1 MKMNENTNRFGRQY
15 INESVAAGYW
25 RDGRGALIPESMIK
39 EVDQQREQVVADIIE
54 HARLLNKELS
64 LFKAKAFGDIAAF
77 IELSAEQYKVMLG
90 GKKGNV
96 TLFSFDGQYKV
107 QRTMHDNIA
116 PDERILAAKQLT
128 IDCVNDWS
136 ENARPE
142 LKAIVNRAFATSKD
156 GGLKLGRLLEL
167 RRLDIKDER
176 WQRAMDALSESLQVV
191 GSRSYIR
198 VYERVG
204 DSNEYRPIPLDIAGV

>member
-1 MKMNENTNRFGRQY
+1 MSEQFTDKAVMD
-15 INESVAAGYW
+15 GYW
-25 RDGRGALIPESMIK
+25 IDAKGALIHESMIK
-39 EVDQQREQVVADIIE
+39 EIDKQREQVVADIVE
-54 HARLLNKELS
+54 LARLLNAELS
-64 LFKAKAFGDIAAF
+64 LFKTKAFGDIAAF
-77 IELSAEQYKVMLG
+77 IELSAEQYNVNLG

-128 IDCVNDWS
+128 MDCVNDWS

-142 LKAIVNRAFATSKD
+142 LKAIVNRAFATGKNGD
-156 GGLKLGRLLEL
+156 LKLGRLLEL

-176 WQRAMDALSESLQVV
+176 WQRAMNALSDSLQIV
-191 GSRSYIR
+191 GSKSYIR
-198 VYERVG
+198 VFERVG
-204 DSNEYRPIPLDIAGV
+204 DSDEYRPIPLDIAGV

>member
-1 MKMNENTNRFGRQY
+1 MNENKSCKQYTN
-15 INESVAAGYW
+15 EDVMAGYW
-25 RDGRGALIPESMIK
+25 KDAKGALVPVSMIK
-39 EVDQQREQVVADIIE
+39 DIDIEREQVVEEIIK
-54 HARLLNKELS
+54 HAKLLNKELS

-77 IELSAEQYKVMLG
+77 IELSAEQYNVNLG

-96 TLFSFDGQYKV
+96 TLFSFDGKYKV

-128 IDCVNDWS
+128 MDCVNDWS

-156 GGLKLGRLLEL
+156 GDLKLGRLLEL

-176 WQRAMDALSESLQVV
+176 WQKAMDALSESLQVV

-198 VYERVG
+198 VYERIG
-204 DSNEYRPIPLDIAGV
+204 DSNEYRPIALDIAGV

>member
-1 MKMNENTNRFGRQY
+1 MNKSKQYTNEEV
-15 INESVAAGYW
+15 IDGYW
-25 RDGRGALIPESMIK
+25 IDAKGSLVPVSMIK
-39 EVDQQREQVVADIIE
+39 DIDVEREQVVEEIIN
-54 HARLLNKELS
+54 HAKLLNKELS
-64 LFKAKAFGDIAAF
+64 LFKAKVFGDIAAF
-77 IELSAEQYKVMLG
+77 IELSAERYNVNLG

-96 TLFSFDGQYKV
+96 TLFSFDGNYKV
-107 QRTMHDNIA
+107 QRTMHDSIA

-156 GGLKLGRLLEL
+156 GDLKLGRLLEL

-176 WQRAMDALSESLQVV
+176 WQKAMDALTDSLQVI

-198 VYERVG
+198 VYERIG
-204 DSNEYRPIPLDIAGV
+204 DSNEYRPITLDIAGV

>member
-1 MKMNENTNRFGRQY
+1 MNENKNKTSKQYTNEEV
-15 INESVAAGYW
+15 IDGYW
-25 RDGRGALIPESMIK
+25 KDGKGALVPVSMIK
-39 EVDQQREQVVADIIE
+39 DIDIEREQVVEEIIK
-54 HARLLNKELS
+54 HAKLLNKELS

-77 IELSAEQYKVMLG
+77 IELSAEQYNVILG

-96 TLFSFDGQYKV
+96 TLFSFDGRYKV

-128 IDCVNDWS
+128 MNCVNDWS

-156 GGLKLGRLLEL
+156 GDLKLGRLLEL

-176 WQRAMDALSESLQVV
+176 WQKAMDALSESLQVI

-198 VYERVG
+198 VYERIG
-204 DSNEYRPIPLDIAGV
+204 DSNEYRPIALDIAGV

>member
-1 MKMNENTNRFGRQY
+1 MSKQFTDKAVMD
-15 INESVAAGYW
+15 GYW
-25 RDGRGALIPESMIK
+25 IDAKGALIHESMIK
-39 EVDQQREQVVADIIE
+39 EIDKQREQVVADIVE
-54 HARLLNKELS
+54 LARLLNAELS
-64 LFKAKAFGDIAAF
+64 LFKTKAFGDIAAF
-77 IELSAEQYKVMLG
+77 IELSAEQYNVNLG

-128 IDCVNDWS
+128 MDCVNDWS

-142 LKAIVNRAFATSKD
+142 LKAIVNRAFATGKNGD
-156 GGLKLGRLLEL
+156 LKLGRLLEL

-176 WQRAMDALSESLQVV
+176 WQRAMNALSDSLQIV
-191 GSRSYIR
+191 GSKSYIR
-198 VYERVG
+198 VFERVG
-204 DSNEYRPIPLDIAGV
+204 DSDEYRPIPLDIAGV

>member
-1 MKMNENTNRFGRQY
+1 MNKNKNKTSKQYTNEEV
-15 INESVAAGYW
+15 IDGYW
-25 RDGRGALIPESMIK
+25 RDAKGALVPVSMIK
-39 EVDQQREQVVADIIE
+39 DIDIEREQIVEEIIK
-54 HARLLNKELS
+54 HAKSLNKALS
-64 LFKAKAFGDIAAF
+64 LFKAKAFGDVAAF
-77 IELSAEQYKVMLG
+77 IELSAEQYNVILG

-96 TLFSFDGQYKV
+96 TLFSFDGRYKV

-128 IDCVNDWS
+128 MDCVNDWS

-156 GGLKLGRLLEL
+156 GDLKLGRLLEL

-176 WQRAMDALSESLQVV
+176 
-191 GSRSYIR
+191 I
-198 VYERVG
+198 G
-204 DSNEYRPIPLDIAGV
+204 DSNEYRPIALDIAGI

>member
-1 MKMNENTNRFGRQY
+1 MNENKNKTSKQYTNEEV
-15 INESVAAGYW
+15 IDGYW
-25 RDGRGALIPESMIK
+25 KDGKGALVPVSMIK
-39 EVDQQREQVVADIIE
+39 DIDIEREQVVEEIIK
-54 HARLLNKELS
+54 HAKSLNKALS
-64 LFKAKAFGDIAAF
+64 LFKAKAFGDVAAF
-77 IELSAEQYKVMLG
+77 IELSAEQYNVNLG

-96 TLFSFDGQYKV
+96 TLFSFDGRYKV

-128 IDCVNDWS
+128 MDCVNDWS

-156 GGLKLGRLLEL
+156 GDLKLGRLLEL

-176 WQRAMDALSESLQVV
+176 WQKAMDALSESLQVI

-198 VYERVG
+198 VYERIG
-204 DSNEYRPIPLDIAGV
+204 DSNEYRPIALDISGV

>member
-1 MKMNENTNRFGRQY
+1 MNKNKNKTGKQYTNEEV
-15 INESVAAGYW
+15 IDGYW
-25 RDGRGALIPESMIK
+25 KDGKGALVPVSMIK
-39 EVDQQREQVVADIIE
+39 DIDIEREQVVEEIIK
-54 HARLLNKELS
+54 HAKLLNKELS
-64 LFKAKAFGDIAAF
+64 LFKAKAFGDVAAF
-77 IELSAEQYKVMLG
+77 IELSAEQYNVILG

-96 TLFSFDGQYKV
+96 TLFSFDGRYKV

-128 IDCVNDWS
+128 MDCVNDWS

-156 GGLKLGRLLEL
+156 GDLKLGRLLEL

-176 WQRAMDALSESLQVV
+176 WQKAMDALSESLQVI

-198 VYERVG
+198 VYERIG
-204 DSNEYRPIPLDIAGV
+204 DSNEYRPIALDIAGV

>member
-1 MKMNENTNRFGRQY
+1 MNENKNKTGKQYTNEEV
-15 INESVAAGYW
+15 IDGYW
-25 RDGRGALIPESMIK
+25 KDGKGALVPVSMIK
-39 EVDQQREQVVADIIE
+39 DIDIEREQVVEEIIK
-54 HARLLNKELS
+54 HAKLLNKELS
-64 LFKAKAFGDIAAF
+64 LFKAKAFGDVAAF
-77 IELSAEQYKVMLG
+77 IELSAEQYNVILG

-96 TLFSFDGQYKV
+96 TLFSFDGRYKV

-128 IDCVNDWS
+128 MDCVNDWS

-156 GGLKLGRLLEL
+156 GDLKLGRLLEL

-176 WQRAMDALSESLQVV
+176 WQKAMDALSESLQVI

-198 VYERVG
+198 VYERIG
-204 DSNEYRPIPLDIAGV
+204 DSNEYRPIALDIAGV

>member
-1 MKMNENTNRFGRQY
+1 MNENKNKTGKQYTNEEV
-15 INESVAAGYW
+15 IDGYW
-25 RDGRGALIPESMIK
+25 KDGKGALVPVSMIK
-39 EVDQQREQVVADIIE
+39 DIDIEREQVVEEIIK
-54 HARLLNKELS
+54 HAKSLNKALS
-64 LFKAKAFGDIAAF
+64 LFKAKAFGDVAAF
-77 IELSAEQYKVMLG
+77 IELSAEQYNVILG

-96 TLFSFDGQYKV
+96 TLFSFDGRYKV

-128 IDCVNDWS
+128 MDCVNDWS

-156 GGLKLGRLLEL
+156 GDLKLGRLLEL

-176 WQRAMDALSESLQVV
+176 WQKAMDALSESLQVI

-198 VYERVG
+198 VYERIG
-204 DSNEYRPIPLDIAGV
+204 DSNEYRPIALDIAGV

>member
-1 MKMNENTNRFGRQY
+1 MSEQFTTKAVMDD
-15 INESVAAGYW
+15 YW
-25 RDGRGALIPESMIK
+25 IDAKGALIHESMIK
-39 EVDQQREQVVADIIE
+39 EIDKQREQVVADIVE
-54 HARLLNKELS
+54 LARLLNAELS

-77 IELSAEQYKVMLG
+77 IELSAEQYNVNLG

-142 LKAIVNRAFATSKD
+142 LKAIVNRAFATGKNGD
-156 GGLKLGRLLEL
+156 LKLGRLLEL

-176 WQRAMDALSESLQVV
+176 WQRAMAALSDSLQIV
-191 GSRSYIR
+191 GSKSYIR
-198 VYERVG
+198 VFERVG
-204 DSNEYRPIPLDIAGV
+204 DSDEYRAIPLDIAGV